1 MTLTR
6 VVSSVILLIFILF
19 LSKKYFATKI
29 QNIFQILALI
39 KVIII
44 NYAFGKREGCNTGRV
59 TDEFLW
65 SNVVKQN
72 MANRSNDEPN
82 SKSAMG
88 RVSKA
93 RNCYSYW
100 TV

>member
-6 VVSSVILLIFILF
+6 IVGSVILLIFILF

-39 KVIII
+39 KVIIS
-44 NYAFGKREGCNTGRV
+44 NHAFGKREGCNTGRV
-59 TDEFLW
+59 ADEFLW

-72 MANRSNDEPN
+72 MANRSNEESN

-93 RNCYSYW
+93 RNCDSYW